1 SSCFRAFVVPA
12 AALAVLLLC
21 GSAAR
26 AHEIGTT
33 RVSVLLQDE
42 RNYTI
47 EIVTDATALLE
58 KLEASTG
65 RAPGVHTDPLR
76 QQALLRAFDDIFRR
90 RVTVAFD
97 GSAVHPAIEYSVAP
111 QAGGTSPATA
121 TVRLTGTT
129 PDGART
135 LTWTYAWTFASY
147 ALMVRRD

>member
-1 SSCFRAFVVPA
+1 MPTGRAIGRRSPSSCKQMQPRNHEDSKRHEEEQIISASCFSACFRAFVVPA

-47 EIVTDATALLE
+47 EIVTDATALIE

-65 RAPGVHTDPLR
+65 RPPGVHTDPLR

-97 GSAVHPAIEYSVAP
+97 GSAVHPAI
-111 QAGGTSPATA
+111 
-121 TVRLTGTT
+121 
-129 PDGART
+129 
-135 LTWTYAWTFASY
+135 
-147 ALMVRRD
+147 